1 MRVNE
6 KMSFRDYY
14 ETFDFVSA
22 ILLLL
27 GGALMSMS
35 VFGNWT
41 VFIIGAIIF
50 FIGAI
55 WWVTAVAKPYG
66 KEDQ

>member
-1 MRVNE
+1 MSDKE
-6 KMSFRDYY
+6 KISFRDYY
-14 ETFDFVSA
+14 ETFGFVSA
-22 ILLLL
+22 YFLLG
-27 GGALMSMS
+27 GGALMAMT

-41 VFIIGAIIF
+41 FFIIGAIIF
-50 FIGAI
+50 LIGAI